1 MIIIVAYEKYM
12 PHSKILTSFL
22 ILHRGQGYCGV
33 VLSSTQ
39 GENIMKTKIK
49 QWWSDIKTF
58 DWKMY
63 VALILLALVPAIYQT
78 VVTKLI
84 TTFASPGSLDIVGQ
98 MEWFDLIDETI
109 CAFLIVPMYSVL
121 SKAYKRPDFN
131 KTVFKL
137 GIIVVGLYALFSL
150 GTFFYGIRLVGFMNP
165 TEIDVGAAYRYLS
178 LETVAFMIGIVFS
191 YASVVFLVIDKSRYM
206 YAFLVAKI
214 LLALLSDFVLIPGM
228 GVDGIALS
236 NIIANGIMGVLAICL
251 LIYIKQL
258 KPGKYNKED
267 LPHLK
272 DWGKVG
278 LFAGGQQFLDNFIY
292 AIMIC
297 RMVNSV
303 SQSGNYWVSNNF
315 IWGWLLIP
323 ITCLVEIIRKDA
335 GANGYN
341 LKQKNYYLIAI
352 FTLLLWFTLIPTY
365 KWFFGTVEGLSNADV
380 IFEIVVKNLGF
391 YIAYALSQ
399 IPDAIFVGMGKTKYN
414 AINSLICNIVYY
426 GIWFILYKTCVV
438 IMTMD
443 MIIVMFGV
451 GNVVHWAV
459 SLVEEKVF
467 LRREL
472 NKLARVNS

>member
-1 MIIIVAYEKYM
+1 ME
-12 PHSKILTSFL
+12 
-22 ILHRGQGYCGV
+22 
-33 VLSSTQ
+33 
-39 GENIMKTKIK
+39 KIK
-49 QWWSDIKTF
+49 KWWYDLKTF

-63 VALILLALVPAIYQT
+63 LALCLLSLVPAIYQT

-84 TTFASPGSLDIVGQ
+84 TSFASPGSLDIVGQ

-121 SKAYKRPDFN
+121 SKAHKKPNFN
-131 KTVFKL
+131 RIVFKL

-150 GTFFYGIRLVGFMNP
+150 GTFFYGIHLVKYMNSN
-165 TEIDVGAAYRYLS
+165 EIDVGAAYRYLS
-178 LETVAFMIGIVFS
+178 LETLAFMIGIIFS

-214 LLALLSDFVLIPGM
+214 ALALLADFALIPGM
-228 GVDGIALS
+228 GVDGIALG
-236 NIIANGIMGVLAICL
+236 NIIANSIMGALAICL

-258 KPGKYNKED
+258 KLGKYNKDD
-267 LPHLK
+267 LQHLK

-297 RMVNSV
+297 RMVNAV

-335 GANGYN
+335 GANVYD
-341 LKQKNYYLIAI
+341 LKQKNYYSIAI
-352 FTLLLWFTLIPTY
+352 FTLILWFALIPSY
-365 KWFFGTVEGLSNADV
+365 KWFFGTVEGLDNASV
-380 IFEIVVKNLGF
+380 IIEIVVKNLGF

-414 AINSLICNIVYY
+414 AINSVVCNIVYY
-426 GIWFILYKTCVV
+426 GIWFILYKTGAV

-443 MIIVMFGV
+443 MIIIMFGV
-451 GNVVHWAV
+451 GNVVHWII

-467 LRREL
+467 LRKEL
-472 NKLARVNS
+472 SKTSKQLG